1 MSERNAST
9 ADVVIVGG
17 GIVGAAAA
25 AFLAEA
31 GASVLLIERDGLASA
46 ASGANSGAIQ
56 HPFDPVLAALYRET
70 LGHDRRLAE
79 ADVGFAMGAT
89 PAGLLYVSRDER
101 AVREADRA
109 LALSFPD
116 LRRDVVTGTDL
127 MRLDP
132 AVSPD
137 LWACRVDIGF
147 PVQPAASTY
156 GFATLAERAGVH
168 IRVGRPAVLVYD
180 GDRLTGVVVNGVP
193 IGSAAVLV
201 AAGPWTPEVIDPS
214 GDWRPIQPRW
224 GVVVE
229 TLLPDGPRH
238 VLEEAEIGEAIG
250 TDQPVP
256 ESTVGRVD
264 DQQASETRVDFS
276 FVPLDGVASVGSTF
290 LIHEPTPAQWVEPIL
305 AHAARFV
312 PAVADAPIRGTRS
325 CPRPQS
331 LDGRPLIGA
340 VPGRAG
346 LFVCAGHGPWG
357 ISTGPASARLVADA
371 MLGRSPAIPAA
382 LDPARFGP
390 VPPPAGSARRGHGER
405 HRQG

>member
-1 MSERNAST
+1 MSERSGST

-17 GIVGAAAA
+17 GVVGAASAM
-25 AFLAEA
+25 FLAEA
-31 GASVLLIERDGLASA
+31 GASVTMVERDGLASA
-46 ASGANSGAIQ
+46 ASGANSGVIQ

-70 LGHDRRLAE
+70 LEHDRRLAE
-79 ADVGFAMGAT
+79 ADVGFAMGAD
-89 PAGLLYVSRDER
+89 PAGLLYISGDER
-101 AVREADRA
+101 AVREIDRS
-109 LALSFPD
+109 LALTFPD
-116 LRRDVVTGTDL
+116 LGRDVIAGTDL
-127 MRLDP
+127 ARLDP
-132 AVSPD
+132 AVSPE

-156 GFATLAERAGVH
+156 GFATLAERAGVRV
-168 IRVGRPAVLVYD
+168 RVGRSAVLAGD
-180 GDRLTGVVVNGVP
+180 GERATGVAVDGVL
-193 IGSAAVLV
+193 IAAGAILV
-201 AAGPWTPEVIDPS
+201 AAGPWSPEVIDPA
-214 GDWRPIQPRW
+214 GRWRPIQSRW

-250 TDQPVP
+250 TDQPAP
-256 ESTVGRVD
+256 ESIVD
-264 DQQASETRVDFS
+264 GVADAPASETDVDFS

-290 LIHEPTPAQWVEPIL
+290 LTHEPAPAHWVEPIL

-340 VPGRAG
+340 VPGRDG

-371 MLGRSPAIPAA
+371 ILGRSPAIPTA

-390 VPPPAGSARRGHGER
+390 VPPPARSTRSQRT
-405 HRQG
+405 

>member
-1 MSERNAST
+1 MNEGSAST

-25 AFLAEA
+25 MFLAEA
-31 GASVLLIERDGLASA
+31 GTSVTLVERDGLASA
-46 ASGANSGAIQ
+46 ASGANSGVIQ
-56 HPFDPVLAALYRET
+56 HPFDPVLAALYRES
-70 LGHDRRLAE
+70 LEHDRRLAA
-79 ADVGFAMGAT
+79 ADVGFAIGAE

-101 AVREADRA
+101 AVRETDRA
-109 LALSFPD
+109 LALTFPD
-116 LRRDVVTGTDL
+116 LARDVVEGREL
-127 MRLDP
+127 ARLDP
-132 AVSPD
+132 AVSPE

-156 GFATLAERAGVH
+156 GFATLAERAGVRV
-168 IRVGRPAVLVYD
+168 RVGRAAVLAHD
-180 GDRLTGVVVNGVP
+180 GHRVTGVVVAGVE
-193 IGSAAVLV
+193 IGAGAVLV
-201 AAGPWTPEVIDPS
+201 AAGPWTPEVIDPT

-229 TLLPDGPRH
+229 TVLPDGPRH

-250 TDQPVP
+250 TDQPAP
-256 ESTVGRVD
+256 ESTTDGLD
-264 DQQASETRVDFS
+264 HAASEADVDFS
-276 FVPLDGVASVGSTF
+276 FVPVHGVASIGSTF
-290 LIHEPTPAQWVEPIL
+290 LTHEPEPSGWVEPIL

-312 PAVADAPIRGTRS
+312 PGVADAPIRGTRS

-340 VPGRAG
+340 VPGRDG

-371 MLGRSPAIPAA
+371 ILGRFPAIPRA

-390 VPPPAGSARRGHGER
+390 VPPPPTG
-405 HRQG
+405 

>member
-1 MSERNAST
+1 MSEHSGSS

-31 GASVLLIERDGLASA
+31 GVSVTLVERDGLASA
-46 ASGANSGAIQ
+46 ASGANSGVIQ
-56 HPFDPVLAALYRET
+56 HPFDPVLAGLYRES
-70 LGHDRRLAE
+70 LEHDRRLAE
-79 ADVGFAMGAT
+79 ADVGFAMDAE

-101 AVREADRA
+101 AVRETDRA
-109 LALSFPD
+109 LALTFPD
-116 LRRDVVTGTDL
+116 LRRDVVTGRDL
-127 MRLDP
+127 ARLDP
-132 AVSPD
+132 GVSPE
-137 LWACRVDIGF
+137 LWACRVHIGF

-156 GFATLAERAGVH
+156 GFATLAERAGVRV
-168 IRVGRPAVLVYD
+168 RVGRPGELTYD
-180 GDRLTGVVVNGVP
+180 GDRVTGVVVDGVR

-201 AAGPWTPEVIDPS
+201 AAGPRTPEVIDPS

-229 TLLPDGPRH
+229 TLLAEGPTH
-238 VLEEAEIGEAIG
+238 VIEEAEIGESIG
-250 TDQPVP
+250 TDQPATDP
-256 ESTVGRVD
+256 MAERAEAG
-264 DQQASETRVDFS
+264 QPSERDVDFS

-290 LIHEPTPAQWVEPIL
+290 LTREPAPARWVEPIL

-312 PAVADAPIRGTRS
+312 PAIADAPIRGTRS

-340 VPGRAG
+340 VPGRDG

-371 MLGRSPAIPAA
+371 ILGRSPAIPRA

-390 VPPPAGSARRGHGER
+390 VPPPTGFSR
-405 HRQG
+405 HRHG

>member
-1 MSERNAST
+1 MSERSTST

-17 GIVGAAAA
+17 GIVGTAAAM
-25 AFLAEA
+25 FLAEA
-31 GASVLLIERDGLASA
+31 GASVTLVERDGLASA
-46 ASGANSGAIQ
+46 ASGANSGVIQ

-70 LGHDRRLAE
+70 LEHDRRLAE
-79 ADVGFAMGAT
+79 ANVGFAIGAE
-89 PAGLLYVSRDER
+89 PVGLLYVSRDER
-101 AVREADRA
+101 AVRETDRLLA
-109 LALSFPD
+109 LAFPD
-116 LRRDVVTGTDL
+116 LGRDVVQGMDL
-127 MRLDP
+127 ARLDP
-132 AVSPD
+132 AVSPE

-156 GFATLAERAGVH
+156 GFATLAERAGVRV
-168 IRVGRPAVLVYD
+168 RVGRPAVLEH
-180 GDRLTGVVVNGVP
+180 DRDRVTGVVVAGVE
-193 IGSAAVLV
+193 IAAGAVLV
-201 AAGPWTPEVIDPS
+201 AAGPWTPEVVDPT
-214 GDWRPIQPRW
+214 GRWRPIQPRW

-229 TLLPDGPRH
+229 TLLPEGPHH

-250 TDQPVP
+250 TDRPAP
-256 ESTVGRVD
+256 ESTIDGVD
-264 DQQASETRVDFS
+264 EAASEAHVDFS
-276 FVPLDGVASVGSTF
+276 FVPVDGVASIGSTF
-290 LIHEPTPAQWVEPIL
+290 LTREPEAASWVEPIL

-340 VPGRAG
+340 VPGRDG

-371 MLGRSPAIPAA
+371 ILGRPPATPRA

-390 VPPPAGSARRGHGER
+390 VPPPTR
-405 HRQG
+405 